1 MEFVDKL
8 KDYFNGGEPEYE
20 EDENFESESSG
31 VEEFSSVRK
40 KRDKAQDKK
49 KSRESEQN
57 GAQSSRSY
65 RSREQDY
72 SAPQFEKQ
80 YSSYR
85 STPNHSSKVVDIH
98 TTAKLQVVLTKP
110 EKFFDAKEIADNLNE
125 KRTVVLNLE
134 STNKDEALRLLD
146 FLSGVAYA
154 NDGEIKKIAKSTFII
169 TPYNVDVMGDLLYE
183 LESNGVFFV

>member
-1 MEFVDKL
+1 MGLWDKF
-8 KDYFNGGEPEYE
+8 KNYMDAEEPEYE
-20 EDENFESESSG
+20 DDEELEEEDE
-31 VEEFSSVRK
+31 EEVGIKK
-40 KRDKAQDKK
+40 KRNSAEKKA
-49 KSRESEQN
+49 SRRASANDYNFSQFERPATS
-57 GAQSSRSY
+57 SSRS
-65 RSREQDY
+65 
-72 SAPQFEKQ
+72 
-80 YSSYR
+80 SYR
-85 STPNHSSKVVDIH
+85 GYQNPGHSSKVVDIH

-110 EKFFDAKEIADNLNE
+110 EKFSDAKEIADNLND
-125 KRTVVLNLE
+125 KRTIVLNLE

>member
-1 MEFVDKL
+1 MEFVDKF
-8 KDYFNGGEPEYE
+8 KSMWNGTEDEYE
-20 EDENFESESSG
+20 EEGTAEEEEITEDASSP
-31 VEEFSSVRK
+31 RK
-40 KRDKAQDKK
+40 KREKMADKK
-49 KSRESEQN
+49 KARAKEQERESSAGSYYSREP
-57 GAQSSRSY
+57 
-65 RSREQDY
+65 DY
-72 SAPQFEKQ
+72 AR

-85 STPNHSSKVVDIH
+85 TSPSHSSKVVDIH

-110 EKFFDAKEIADNLNE
+110 EKFSDAREIADDLNE
-125 KRTVVLNLE
+125 KRTIVLNLE

-154 NDGEIKKIAKSTFII
+154 NGGEIKKIAKSTFII

>member
-1 MEFVDKL
+1 MELFDKL
-8 KDYFNGGEPEYE
+8 KNAWNGEEPEFEE
-20 EDENFESESSG
+20 EDSFEDDDAAEEVAPTRMRKEKILNKKKAKAKEQDREPASASYHSKESEYTSSFPFES
-31 VEEFSSVRK
+31 RY
-40 KRDKAQDKK
+40 
-49 KSRESEQN
+49 N
-57 GAQSSRSY
+57 SY
-65 RSREQDY
+65 
-72 SAPQFEKQ
+72 KT
-80 YSSYR
+80 
-85 STPNHSSKVVDIH
+85 TPSHLSKVVDIH

-110 EKFFDAKEIADNLNE
+110 EKFSDAKEIADDLNE
-125 KRTVVLNLE
+125 KRTIVLNLE